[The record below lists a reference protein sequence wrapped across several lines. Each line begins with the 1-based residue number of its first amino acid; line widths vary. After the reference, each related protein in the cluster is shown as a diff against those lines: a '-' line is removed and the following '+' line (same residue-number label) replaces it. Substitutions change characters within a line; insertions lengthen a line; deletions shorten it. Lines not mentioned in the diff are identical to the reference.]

1 LPIRFPRATRTGQ
14 FTREEGA
21 LTDPKWY
28 PEALRVGEDGTA
40 RTYQFMTTVFAP
52 DQPFA
57 YAEFGIW
64 KADTAANVCR
74 LFPNAVLHLFDF
86 EDNIRAAQEKLS
98 VFPNRVH
105 FYPNSQ
111 RYNDSYNW
119 ALGKLI
125 WKGDAAPIFDYCFLD
140 GAHTFAVDA
149 LNYFLCDRLLKVGGF
164 MDFDDYNWKL
174 RGSSLDP
181 EKVPEILLQYTVE
194 QIDTRQ
200 VKMIV
205 DGLVKT
211 DPRYVERIPNKIYQ
225 KTLA

>member
-1 LPIRFPRATRTGQ
+1 M
-14 FTREEGA
+14 
-21 LTDPKWY
+21 TDPKWY
-28 PEALRVGEDGTA
+28 PETLRVAEGGTA
-40 RTYQFMTTVFAP
+40 RTYQFMTTVFQP
-52 DQPFA
+52 DQAFT

-86 EDNIRAAQEKLS
+86 EVNIRAAQDKLAA
-98 VFPNRVH
+98 FPNRIH
-105 FYPNSQ
+105 YYGNSQ
-111 RYNDSYNW
+111 CYNDSYNW
-119 ALGKLI
+119 ALGKLLS
-125 WKGDAAPIFDYCFLD
+125 KGDAAPIFDYCFLD
-140 GAHTFAVDA
+140 GAHTYAIDA
-149 LNYFLCDRLLKVGGF
+149 LNYFLCDRLLNVGGY

-181 EKVPEILLQYTVE
+181 AKVPEILLQYTVE

-211 DPRYVERIPNKIYQ
+211 DPRYVERIANKVYQ
-225 KTLA
+225 KLRA